1 MAFSQRVSIGD
12 VACTPQSL
20 CTGRLGINGLT
31 LAVGGRIGARGGV
44 HVVGLGAAWPDYV
57 FQPAYCLQPL
67 AEVAQFI
74 EANQHLPDVPSAAEV
89 QAEGIELASM
99 QALLLRKVEELTLH
113 LIALKRENDALQVR
127 VRKLEN

>member
-1 MAFSQRVSIGD
+1 MQRCNKSI
-12 VACTPQSL
+12 
-20 CTGRLGINGLT
+20 NNLT
-31 LAVGGRIGARGGV
+31 LAVGGKIGARGGV